1 MEYRPYTQV
10 TLKLT
15 AVGALNLD
23 ENQVSEATA
32 AFQAALMPHELWVG
46 PLPVCLAE
54 HHDFFPRVRTPCGR
68 CAQVIVEG

>member
-54 HHDFFPRVRTPCGR
+54 HH
-68 CAQVIVEG
+68 EGMVKRLVPPANC